1 MDADEIRNSRMIG
14 CMEAIEYYACT
25 IIDLG
30 RKLNPAQE
38 KDYREK
44 CSIMQV
50 MGAEAKEYADTM
62 LALL

>member
-1 MDADEIRNSRMIG
+1 MIG
-14 CMEAIEYYACT
+14 CMETVEYYAST

-30 RKLNPAQE
+30 GKLNPVQE

-50 MGAEAKEYADTM
+50 MGAEAKEYAYTM